1 MGSICRHRFTRV
13 HCLVLPPSVLFAV
26 TAAQAQVISAQSAA
40 TLNPADFR
48 ASTRL
53 QYGLT
58 QPATYQAAVLGGAR
72 IDSDQQS
79 VIEAAG
85 GNAASGSNAWNQTL
99 GNTFQLSYIASTQ
112 TLRMRVFRA
121 SGVQQFLLNDTVD
134 LTGAGGLN
142 LDFAAL
148 NLSTF
153 GGIQLTSDGHT
164 VALGP
169 NGLPWSSTALANSTL
184 TGWNLGADWSMT
196 GSVLFLAGGDAV
208 PRLQGDILAPG
219 LAYQLS
225 HVSGDPRQQVYNYG
239 IISDM
244 VVTDT
249 DFLQSTF
256 GGTDGIIEADISS
269 AAAVTF
275 DIASNQQYSGS
286 ITDLTTSLV
295 ASQYRGIASLVKR
308 GVGTLTLTEASTYSG
323 DTTIEDGA
331 LAITSSDQLG
341 AGEIIF
347 GDGSGV
353 GTPILAV
360 DLGGGTDTLT
370 RDVRADNADV
380 TLDIA
385 PGTLTVAGTIF
396 DVGTNDVVKLGTGT
410 LVLNLAGSYGGT
422 LDVQDG
428 TVAVGGTGAV
438 GDAGVRIGTASVRFD
453 IDFSSAAGQD
463 LAVLGDAT
471 VYSDTNSTL
480 EWNTAITSAA
490 TDSLEVR
497 GLTMILN
504 GDASALL
511 GGLDVNDTHFTMD
524 GGHIG
529 SSVIG
534 RGGSF
539 IDASGTIDGDLTI
552 NDAALSASGGDGSR
566 PGALNVGGSLSLA
579 AAATLR
585 ANLFLTESAVDQRES
600 DRVTVVGSA
609 SMGGALVAVHNANL
623 APGALIP
630 GVGVTKTWQL
640 ISSPG
645 TGTGAFSSATLLLF
659 EPGSGDSQAIALAVN
674 GSVSFA
680 AVRITTVFDA
690 LGATIS
696 MTGTGPLPPDERF
709 KTPCG
714 TVTGAEING
723 LVDHLRL
730 VEATGTPDAA
740 EIAALLLLERPEDLP
755 ASYAA
760 TQQRNPYATPSV
772 IMDSN
777 YMAGQTAMLRLMQM
791 RDGAMGSAAVKAA
804 DASGGQAPQVQ
815 AQEGFG
821 APLNGPTPDEG
832 ARAWTRGYGFWENVD
847 GNPCTDCG
855 YDASIGAAL
864 VGMDWAVDSGGII
877 GGFAGL
883 GPGQISMNTVNGSQY
898 ENVTTVMA
906 GIYGSW
912 VPVGG
917 GSYISGFG
925 MGGYNSIDRT
935 RNIDISTVDLNRTA
949 TSSND
954 AWSLS
959 FGGEAGLNL
968 KVNDETTLQPYV
980 GVAWAQYWGG
990 SYNEQGADSL
1000 NLQVDSQSA
1009 NQWQPTVGTRLL
1021 QEFKIGRD
1029 ILTPYI
1035 GAGFIAQIPVGA
1047 GWTPTYTSDFNL
1059 GEPTKMA
1066 SSPEDRYGANFQA
1079 GIQFATIKGVT
1090 AYIAFDG
1097 AAMTDKQR
1105 YGGQVG
1111 LLVPF

>member
-1 MGSICRHRFTRV
+1 
-13 HCLVLPPSVLFAV
+13 
-26 TAAQAQVISAQSAA
+26 
-40 TLNPADFR
+40 
-48 ASTRL
+48 
-53 QYGLT
+53 
-58 QPATYQAAVLGGAR
+58 
-72 IDSDQQS
+72 
-79 VIEAAG
+79 
-85 GNAASGSNAWNQTL
+85 
-99 GNTFQLSYIASTQ
+99 
-112 TLRMRVFRA
+112 
-121 SGVQQFLLNDTVD
+121 
-134 LTGAGGLN
+134 
-142 LDFAAL
+142 
-148 NLSTF
+148 
-153 GGIQLTSDGHT
+153 
-164 VALGP
+164 
-169 NGLPWSSTALANSTL
+169 
-184 TGWNLGADWSMT
+184 
-196 GSVLFLAGGDAV
+196 
-208 PRLQGDILAPG
+208 
-219 LAYQLS
+219 
-225 HVSGDPRQQVYNYG
+225 
-239 IISDM
+239 
-244 VVTDT
+244 
-249 DFLQSTF
+249 
-256 GGTDGIIEADISS
+256 
-269 AAAVTF
+269 
-275 DIASNQQYSGS
+275 
-286 ITDLTTSLV
+286 
-295 ASQYRGIASLVKR
+295 
-308 GVGTLTLTEASTYSG
+308 
-323 DTTIEDGA
+323 
-331 LAITSSDQLG
+331 
-341 AGEIIF
+341 
-347 GDGSGV
+347 
-353 GTPILAV
+353 
-360 DLGGGTDTLT
+360 
-370 RDVRADNADV
+370 
-380 TLDIA
+380 
-385 PGTLTVAGTIF
+385 
-396 DVGTNDVVKLGTGT
+396 
-410 LVLNLAGSYGGT
+410 
-422 LDVQDG
+422 
-428 TVAVGGTGAV
+428 
-438 GDAGVRIGTASVRFD
+438 
-453 IDFSSAAGQD
+453 
-463 LAVLGDAT
+463 
-471 VYSDTNSTL
+471 
-480 EWNTAITSAA
+480 
-490 TDSLEVR
+490 
-497 GLTMILN
+497 
-504 GDASALL
+504 
-511 GGLDVNDTHFTMD
+511 
-524 GGHIG
+524 
-529 SSVIG
+529 
-534 RGGSF
+534 
-539 IDASGTIDGDLTI
+539 
-552 NDAALSASGGDGSR
+552 LSASGGDGSR

-623 APGALIP
+623 APGALLP
-630 GVGVTKTWQL
+630 DVGVTKTWQL

-659 EPGSGDSQAIALAVN
+659 EPGSGDSEAIALAVN

-696 MTGTGPLPPDERF
+696 MTGTGPLPPDETF

-740 EIAALLLLERPEDLP
+740 EIAALLLLEKPEDLP

-883 GPGQISMNTVNGSQY
+883 GPGRISMNTVNGSQY

-990 SYNEQGADSL
+990 SYNEQGAESL

-1035 GAGFIAQIPVGA
+1035 GAAFLAQIPVGD
-1047 GWTPTYTSDFNL
+1047 GWAPTYTSDFNL
-1059 GEPTKMA
+1059 GEPTKM
-1066 SSPEDRYGANFQA
+1066 STSPEDRYGASFQA
-1079 GIQFATIKGVT
+1079 GIQFATVKGVT

>member
-1 MGSICRHRFTRV
+1 MGSPRRHRFTRV

-26 TAAQAQVISAQSAA
+26 TAQAQVISAQSAA

-48 ASTRL
+48 GSTRL

-58 QPATYQAAVLGGAR
+58 QPQTYQGAILGGAR
-72 IDSDQQS
+72 INTDQQT
-79 VIEAAG
+79 VIATEGGFTASTNPPFWSQTA
-85 GNAASGSNAWNQTL
+85 GNA
-99 GNTFQLSYIASTQ
+99 FQLSYTASTQ
-112 TLRMRVFRA
+112 TLTMRVLRP
-121 SGVQQFLLNDTVD
+121 SGAQQFSISDIVD

-153 GGIQLTSDGHT
+153 GGIQLTSAGQT

-169 NGLPWSSTALANSTL
+169 NGLPWSSTDLARSTL

-244 VVTDT
+244 VVSDT

-331 LAITSSDQLG
+331 LAISSSDQLG

-396 DVGTNDVVKLGTGT
+396 DVGTNDVVKRGAGT
-410 LVLNLAGSYGGT
+410 LVLNLAGGYGGV

-438 GDAGVRIGTASVRFD
+438 GDAGIRIGGDASVRFD

-497 GLTMILN
+497 GLTMNFN

-511 GGLDVNDTHFTMD
+511 GGLDINDTEFTMD
-524 GGHIG
+524 GRTIG
-529 SSVIG
+529 SSVIA

-539 IDASGTIDGDLTI
+539 LNATGAINGNLGID
-552 NDAALSASGGDGSR
+552 DATLIASGGDPSR
-566 PGALNVGGSLSLA
+566 AGTLNVNGNLSLA
-579 AAATLR
+579 AAATLQ
-585 ANLFLTESAVDQRES
+585 ANVFLTESALDQRES
-600 DRVTVVGSA
+600 DRVVVTGSA
-609 SMGGALVAVHNANL
+609 AMNGALVAVHNSDL
-623 APGALIP
+623 APGVLVP
-630 GVGVTKTWQL
+630 GVGVTKTWRI

-645 TGTGAFSSATLLLF
+645 AGSGEFTSAMLLLF
-659 EPGSGDSQAIALAVN
+659 DPGTGDTEALTLAVN
-674 GSVSFA
+674 GSVNYGTA
-680 AVRITTVFDA
+680 RITTVFDA
-690 LGATIS
+690 SGATIS
-696 MTGTGPLPPDERF
+696 VTGLDVPPDELF
-709 KTPCG
+709 QTPCG
-714 TVTGAEING
+714 TVTGEEINE
-723 LVDHLRL
+723 LYDRLRL
-730 VEATGTPDAA
+730 VQAVGNTDASD
-740 EIAALLLLERPEDLP
+740 IASRFLFLVQPEELP

-772 IMDSN
+772 VMDSN
-777 YMAGQTAMLRLMQM
+777 FMAGQTAMLRLMQM
-791 RDGAMGSAAVKAA
+791 RDGAIGSAAVKAA
-804 DASGGQAPQVQ
+804 DASGGQAPQV
-815 AQEGFG
+815 QEGFG

-847 GNPCTDCG
+847 GDPCTDCG

-883 GPGQISMNTVNGSQY
+883 GPGQITMDTAYGSQY

-906 GIYGSW
+906 GLYGSW

-925 MGGYNSIDRT
+925 MGGYNDINRT
-935 RNIDISTVDLNRTA
+935 RNVEIETIGLNRTA

-990 SYNEQGADSL
+990 SYNEDGAESL

-1021 QEFKIGRD
+1021 QEFKIGSD

>member
-48 ASTRL
+48 GSTRL
-53 QYGLT
+53 QYGQT
-58 QPATYQAAVLGGAR
+58 QPATYQGAILGGAR
-72 IDSDQQS
+72 INTDQQS
-79 VIEAAG
+79 VVTAEG
-85 GNAASGSNAWNQTL
+85 GFTASTDPTFWNQNPAL
-99 GNTFQLSYIASTQ
+99 GNTFQLSYTAGILTM
-112 TLRMRVFRA
+112 TVFRPGGA
-121 SGVQQFLLNDTVD
+121 TQFSISDTVD

-142 LDFAAL
+142 LNFEAL

-153 GGIQLTSDGHT
+153 GGIQLTSAGQT

-169 NGLPWSSTALANSTL
+169 NGLPWSGTALANSTL
-184 TGWNLGADWSMT
+184 TGWNLGADWTMS
-196 GSVLFLAGGDAV
+196 GSVLLLAPGDAV
-208 PRLQGDILAPG
+208 PRLQTDILQPG

-244 VVTDT
+244 VVSDT

-286 ITDLTTSLV
+286 ITDLTTTLV
-295 ASQYRGIASLVKR
+295 ASEYRGTASLVKR

-331 LAITSSDQLG
+331 LAISSSDQLG

-360 DLGGGTDTLT
+360 DLGGGTETLT
-370 RDVRADNADV
+370 RDVRTNNADV

-396 DVGTNDVVKLGTGT
+396 DVGTNDVVKLGAGT

-438 GDAGVRIGTASVRFD
+438 GDAGIRIDAASVRFD
-453 IDFSSAAGQD
+453 IDFASAVGQD
-463 LAVLGDAT
+463 LAVVGDAL
-471 VYSDTNSTL
+471 VFSDTGRTL
-480 EWNTAITSAA
+480 DWNTAITSSEA
-490 TDSLEVR
+490 DSLEVR
-497 GLTMILN
+497 GLTMNFN

-511 GGLDVNDTHFTMD
+511 GGLDINDTEFTME
-524 GGHIG
+524 GRTIG
-529 SSVIG
+529 SSVTA

-539 IDASGTIDGDLTI
+539 LNATGVINGNLGID
-552 NDAALSASGGDGSR
+552 DATLIASGGDPTRAGT
-566 PGALNVGGSLSLA
+566 LNVNGNLSLA
-579 AAATLR
+579 AAATLQ
-585 ANLFLTESAVDQRES
+585 ANVFLTESAPDQRES
-600 DRVTVVGSA
+600 DRVVVTGSA
-609 SMGGALVAVHNANL
+609 AMNGALVAVRNSDL
-623 APGALIP
+623 APGALVP
-630 GVGVTKTWQL
+630 GAGVTKTWRL
-640 ISSPG
+640 ISSPDAG
-645 TGTGAFSSATLLLF
+645 SGAFTSAMLLLF
-659 EPGSGDSQAIALAVN
+659 DPGTGDTQALTLAVN
-674 GSVSFA
+674 GSVNYGTA
-680 AVRITTVFDA
+680 RITTVFDA
-690 LGATIS
+690 TGATIS
-696 MTGTGPLPPDERF
+696 MTGLDVPPDELF
-709 KTPCG
+709 QTPCG
-714 TVTGAEING
+714 PVTGEEMNE
-723 LVDHLRL
+723 LYDRLRL
-730 VEATGTPDAA
+730 VQAVGNTDASD
-740 EIAALLLLERPEDLP
+740 IASRFLLLVEPEELP

-772 IMDSN
+772 VMDSN
-777 YMAGQTAMLRLMQM
+777 FMAGQTAMLRLMQM
-791 RDGAMGSAAVKAA
+791 RDGAIGSAAVKAA
-804 DASGGQAPQVQ
+804 DASGGQAPQV
-815 AQEGFG
+815 QEGFG

-847 GNPCTDCG
+847 GDPCTDCG

-864 VGMDWAVDSGGII
+864 VGMDWAVDGGGII

-883 GPGQISMNTVNGSQY
+883 GPGQITMDTAYGSQY

-912 VPVGG
+912 VPAGG

-925 MGGYNSIDRT
+925 MGGYNDINRT
-935 RNIDISTVDLNRTA
+935 RNVEIETIDLNRTA

-980 GVAWAQYWGG
+980 GIAWAQYWGG
-990 SYNEQGADSL
+990 SYNEDGAESL

-1021 QEFKIGRD
+1021 QEFKIGSD
-1029 ILTPYI
+1029 ILTPFI
-1035 GAGFIAQIPVGA
+1035 GAGFIAQIPVGS

>member
-1 MGSICRHRFTRV
+1 M
-13 HCLVLPPSVLFAV
+13 

-58 QPATYQAAVLGGAR
+58 QPQTYQGAILGGAR
-72 IDSDQQS
+72 INSDQQA
-79 VIEAAG
+79 VIAADG
-85 GNAASGSNAWNQTL
+85 GFTASTNPPFWSQAA
-99 GNTFQLSYIASTQ
+99 GNTFQLSYTASTQ
-112 TLRMRVFRA
+112 TLTMRVLRP
-121 SGVQQFLLNDTVD
+121 SGAQQFSISDTVN

-153 GGIQLTSDGHT
+153 GGIQLTSAGHT

-169 NGLPWSSTALANSTL
+169 NGLPWSSTDLARSTL
-184 TGWNLGADWSMT
+184 TGWNLGADWGMT
-196 GSVLFLAGGDAV
+196 GSVLFRAGGDAV

-244 VVTDT
+244 VVSDT

-256 GGTDGIIEADISS
+256 GGTDGIIEVDISS

-295 ASQYRGIASLVKR
+295 ASQYRGTASLVKR
-308 GVGTLTLTEASTYSG
+308 GIGTLTLTEASTYSG

-341 AGEIIF
+341 AGAIIF
-347 GDGSGV
+347 GNGSGA
-353 GTPILAV
+353 GTPVLAV

-370 RDVRADNADV
+370 RDVMADNSNV
-380 TLDIA
+380 TLDVA
-385 PGTLTVAGTIF
+385 PGTLTVEGTIF
-396 DVGTNDVVKLGTGT
+396 DVGANDLVKRGAGT
-410 LVLNLAGSYGGT
+410 LVLNLAGGYRGT
-422 LDVQDG
+422 LDVQAG

-438 GDAGVRIGTASVRFD
+438 GDAGIRIGGDASVRFD
-453 IDFSSAAGQD
+453 IDFSSAVGQD

-480 EWNTAITSAA
+480 EWNTAMTSAA

-740 EIAALLLLERPEDLP
+740 EIAALLLLEKPEDLP

-935 RNIDISTVDLNRTA
+935 RNIDISAVDLNRTA